1 MKLRMIA
8 IQIKILPHHHR
19 KTKAIVVKVAAAAA
33 VVIIVEQKVIY
44 LKHYNVVQENSLQ

>member
-19 KTKAIVVKVAAAAA
+19 KTKAIVVVAAAAA